1 MDSET
6 IKLDVRENIA
16 KSILYKLNI
25 PKLPFKWGANPYR
38 GCQHDCWYCYARASH
53 EYLQL
58 PMGMFQHIVL
68 AKVNAPE
75 VLRKE
80 LGRKSWKRELVNMGT
95 VTDPYQPIERQY
107 RITRQMIEVFREYK
121 TPLVLT
127 TKSHH
132 ILDDLDL
139 LTDFAKELF
148 LNVVVT
154 ITSTDEELT
163 RKLEPTTCTIKRRF
177 DMISKLSAAGI
188 TTAVLMAPVFPKI
201 TDTEAHMDAVARA
214 AAEAGVSY
222 FLSDILTMRASARD
236 YFLPYLETI
245 YPELLPYYKSLYA
258 KNYPP
263 YKMSKAVKK
272 MQFEV
277 AAKYGIDQ
285 YDKMLYEPP
294 VDDEPKQLGLNI

>member
-127 TKSHH
+127 DRKS
-132 ILDDLDL
+132 
-139 LTDFAKELF
+139 
-148 LNVVVT
+148 VV
-154 ITSTDEELT
+154 
-163 RKLEPTTCTIKRRF
+163 
-177 DMISKLSAAGI
+177 
-188 TTAVLMAPVFPKI
+188 
-201 TDTEAHMDAVARA
+201 
-214 AAEAGVSY
+214 
-222 FLSDILTMRASARD
+222 
-236 YFLPYLETI
+236 
-245 YPELLPYYKSLYA
+245 
-258 KNYPP
+258 
-263 YKMSKAVKK
+263 
-272 MQFEV
+272 
-277 AAKYGIDQ
+277 
-285 YDKMLYEPP
+285 
-294 VDDEPKQLGLNI
+294 